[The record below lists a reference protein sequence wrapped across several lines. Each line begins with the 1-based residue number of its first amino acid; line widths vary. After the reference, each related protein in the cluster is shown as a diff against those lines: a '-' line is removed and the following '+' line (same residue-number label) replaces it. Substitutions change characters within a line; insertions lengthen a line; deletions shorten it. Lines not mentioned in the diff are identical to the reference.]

1 MRGAVWLPQLATL
14 ASAQALCQERSPG
27 RTQRTV
33 RWRDGA
39 ESPGGPKQLEFTG
52 PSEEVGEL
60 HKKSHQE
67 IWVPAVGLL
76 TSSADLSAAESA
88 GAGPGCEETNQS
100 QGGARQRV
108 KGSIADAHPGPRTVA
123 LSTSQPWKSHNSW
136 GIELSPQGVA
146 ASGVGQN

>member
-1 MRGAVWLPQLATL
+1 MRAAVWLPQLATL

-33 RWRDGA
+33 RWSDGA

-60 HKKSHQE
+60 HKKRHRRSGFLM
-67 IWVPAVGLL
+67 WVSWHRQQISVQQSAV
-76 TSSADLSAAESA
+76 
-88 GAGPGCEETNQS
+88 AGPGCEETSHS

-108 KGSIADAHPGPRTVA
+108 KRNIADAHPGPRTVA
-123 LSTSQPWKSHNSW
+123 LSTSQAWKSHKSW
-136 GIELSPQGVA
+136 GIELSPQSIA